1 MEYRHLPHRAR
12 GTEDTVMTLG
22 GEEGSS
28 TNILARAT
36 AALNTDLE
44 GVTTEL
50 VRTQDSL
57 TEAHDRIRQLEA
69 QLAGRAPPPADE
81 RGVAGQDT
89 GRNITHGTS
98 VCRGQMVPVIS
109 IRLGPKWACGPEK
122 TSLIKSSFSSIN
134 GGD

>member
-1 MEYRHLPHRAR
+1 
-12 GTEDTVMTLG
+12 MTLG

-69 QLAGRAPPPADE
+69 QLAGRAPPPVDE
-81 RGVAGQDT
+81 EEPPFLALSPPRKKICSG
-89 GRNITHGTS
+89 NITN
-98 VCRGQMVPVIS
+98 
-109 IRLGPKWACGPEK
+109 LE
-122 TSLIKSSFSSIN
+122 
-134 GGD
+134 D